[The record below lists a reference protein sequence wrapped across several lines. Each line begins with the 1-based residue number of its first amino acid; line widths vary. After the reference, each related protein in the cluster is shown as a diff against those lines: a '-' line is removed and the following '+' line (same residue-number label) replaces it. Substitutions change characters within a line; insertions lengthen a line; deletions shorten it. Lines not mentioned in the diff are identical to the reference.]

1 MILSEIQ
8 RFLNLIFDSLD
19 WDIVLFV
26 GLGFQILL
34 TIFFIV
40 KSHFAYEMRVVKKLV
55 KLNGWLSKNHYID
68 SNNLLEFNDLMK
80 KTPKLLRYHW
90 HQYMLYREKD
100 PSFYMSPYNCIE
112 KPLKTSS
119 FKSNIKNYIL
129 MSYGFALFMFVLGVI
144 GLGIT
149 DFEFIYL
156 AKAMLIPVFIIILN
170 IIFVMILR
178 ARENHNLS
186 ALYQYFHYFNRFM
199 DRAVT
204 TMPPYVDFEVL
215 FTASEIRKGIPV
227 LNEYLE
233 KRARQEQEELEK
245 ARLYA
250 VEHEVFDFSEA
261 GLNGSLVLDR
271 AMKEAET
278 YLNIRQRLLSEV
290 EQFDGEIDSLK
301 RNYENTQRDYEKKM
315 QASKENVARL
325 RQQQEEST
333 NRIES
338 NYIKKQQSDEIKK
351 QEQLEKDHDSA
362 TVRFNQ
368 EMEVLLAEINTR
380 KKDLEERRQYVE
392 DAMKAEYQT
401 FSLKMFKSIS
411 ASLDDKIQQE
421 KDELVGMKDEI
432 VIQLEDAIMQI
443 SEKNAEIDELKNI
456 LKKHR
461 IKYAGYGNFES
472 RKLQAETKRIR
483 RGKKG
488 LKDEIKDEFDT
499 GQDAFSTSESLTEA
513 NVNEEIVY
521 DENGGYY
528 DNEGNYRYKSGAYY
542 DKDGIYHDEKGGWFE
557 ADGVTYH
564 PPETDDDAGDE
575 KTVVSAETKIK
586 TDSKDLN
593 TTEDDAGD
601 EKTIISAKT
610 EIQPQTDSKDL
621 SVVDVD
627 ASDEE
632 SVVSVKTEIQGD
644 LKDSNIEVKEID
656 KKSDARKERKEKRD
670 AVKERQ
676 EKRDETKKQKQEKA
690 KIKADKIKAELEAKA
705 ERLRVKKE
713 EKAEKARIKAAKIA
727 AKAEA
732 KAAAKEKR
740 ARARTDTKE
749 EATKKNLNTESE
761 IKADIEEFET
771 TTNVVPETTTNVEIE
786 EKTEIEPETKIET
799 ETDSGINLFEEFLLE
814 TENKN
819 VETVEKSKDEDLTNS
834 LFEDFNIRK
843 DLLKPEKKLKEEKK
857 VKKEEKLLEE
867 QKTKTKD
874 LNKET
879 PTEKKKPGRPRKVVT
894 EDEEPKVKRPRGRPR
909 KIVTEDEEPKVKR
922 PRGRPRKVVTEDEE
936 PKIKRPRGRP
946 RKTES
951 SNELQLLNQQIADEN
966 SKLKKQKEE
975 FKSQLDEALSTFT
988 EDEE

>member
-34 TIFFIV
+34 TIFFII

-55 KLNGWLSKNHYID
+55 KLNGWLSKNQYID

-100 PSFYMSPYNCIE
+100 PSFYMSAYNCIE

-144 GLGIT
+144 GLGIIE
-149 DFEFIYL
+149 FEFVYL

-178 ARENHNLS
+178 ARESRNLS

-250 VEHEVFDFSEA
+250 VEHETFDFAEA

-278 YLNIRQRLLSEV
+278 YLNIRQRLLSEI
-290 EQFDGEIDSLK
+290 EQFDSEIDSLK
-301 RNYENTQRDYEKKM
+301 RNYENTQREYEKKM

-368 EMEVLLAEINTR
+368 EMEVLIAEINSR

-411 ASLDDKIQQE
+411 ASLEDKTQKEKDKILE
-421 KDELVGMKDEI
+421 MKDEI
-432 VIQLEDAIMQI
+432 VVQLEDAIVQI
-443 SEKNAEIDELKNI
+443 SEKNAEINELRDI
-456 LKKHR
+456 LRKHR

-472 RKLQAETKRIR
+472 RKLQAETKKIR

-488 LKDEIKDEFDT
+488 SDEEIKDEFDIAYMPSISPEQT
-499 GQDAFSTSESLTEA
+499 KDIVETNLE
-513 NVNEEIVY
+513 EEIVY

-528 DNEGNYRYKSGAYY
+528 DNEGNYRYKNGAYY

-564 PPETDDDAGDE
+564 PPATDDAGE
-575 KTVVSAETKIK
+575 KTVVSSESQNNLI
-586 TDSKDLN
+586 
-593 TTEDDAGD
+593 
-601 EKTIISAKT
+601 
-610 EIQPQTDSKDL
+610 DL
-621 SVVDVD
+621 S
-627 ASDEE
+627 ANE
-632 SVVSVKTEIQGD
+632 
-644 LKDSNIEVKEID
+644 NKEID
-656 KKSDARKERKEKRD
+656 EKSDLKSDKD
-670 AVKERQ
+670 AI
-676 EKRDETKKQKQEKA
+676 KKQKAEA
-690 KIKADKIKAELEAKA
+690 KIAKA
-705 ERLRVKKE
+705 EAKE
-713 EKAEKARIKAAKIA
+713 AR
-727 AKAEA
+727 KAEA
-732 KAAAKEKR
+732 KAAKEARKAEAKAAKEAK
-740 ARARTDTKE
+740 
-749 EATKKNLNTESE
+749 
-761 IKADIEEFET
+761 
-771 TTNVVPETTTNVEIE
+771 
-786 EKTEIEPETKIET
+786 
-799 ETDSGINLFEEFLLE
+799 TDSDIKPLEEFLPEIKGEDIENLDTIVEGGDISAE
-814 TENKN
+814 TTDILKTETTDDSNFKELKEDIENQELKIEEEN
-819 VETVEKSKDEDLTNS
+819 IDALLTQ
-834 LFEDFNIRK
+834 
-843 DLLKPEKKLKEEKK
+843 KEEKEST
-857 VKKEEKLLEE
+857 KKQIAEKSEME
-867 QKTKTKD
+867 T
-874 LNKET
+874 LNDEV
-879 PTEKKKPGRPRKVVT
+879 PATEKKKRGRPKKAT
-894 EDEEPKVKRPRGRPR
+894 SEEEPKVKRPRGRPR
-909 KIVTEDEEPKVKR
+909 KTEINEEQPKVKR
-922 PRGRPRKVVTEDEE
+922 PRGRPKKVQTEEVL
-936 PKIKRPRGRP
+936 PVVKRPRGRP
-946 RKTES
+946 RKIQTEEVLSVVKRPRGRPKKEES

-966 SKLKKQKEE
+966 SKLEKQKEE
-975 FKSQLDEALSTFT
+975 FKSQLDAALSTLDD
-988 EDEE
+988 ED